1 MLFIFFE
8 IIICLKISHSL
19 FTFCSLL

>member
-8 IIICLKISHSL
+8 IIPV
-19 FTFCSLL
+19 